1 MGACEAPPGLRVVKK
16 ARSPQI
22 LPPASEIKWVHPL
35 ALPHSQIFFLFNTC
49 LFCEILLI

>member
-16 ARSPQI
+16 ARSPKI

-35 ALPHSQIFFLFNTC
+35 ALPYLQIYFFIHLV
-49 LFCEILLI
+49 LIL